1 MTKGSGVNKDGSL
14 RVVRNGAG
22 IHELAAIELPGVKG
36 TWSLRSGDASTH
48 PSDTHLLV
56 SFATLRPKERI
67 VLGPLEMA
75 STVMPATAC
84 TSTDLN
90 TRLVALIS
98 KKGRAASLNSLLTQR
113 SDLTGTSRT
122 PRRSTRRLKPR
133 KNTWIS
139 SS

>member
-36 TWSLRSGDASTH
+36 TWSLRSGDAN
-48 PSDTHLLV
+48 LLV

-67 VLGPLEMA
+67 VLLEMA

-84 TSTDLN
+84 TSEDLN
-90 TRLVALIS
+90 TRRLVALIS
-98 KKGRAASLNSLLTQR
+98 KKGRASLHSLLTQR
-113 SDLTGTSRT
+113 SDSMGTSRT
-122 PRRSTRRLKPR
+122 PRRSTRLLK
-133 KNTWIS
+133 
-139 SS
+139 

>member
-22 IHELAAIELPGVKG
+22 IHELAAIELPGVEG
-36 TWSLRSGDASTH
+36 TRSLRSGDASTH

-67 VLGPLEMA
+67 VLLEMA

-84 TSTDLN
+84 TSEDLN

-98 KKGRAASLNSLLTQR
+98 KKGRAASLHSLLTQR
-113 SDLTGTSRT
+113 SDSTGTSRT
-122 PRRSTRRLKPR
+122 PRRSTRRLK
-133 KNTWIS
+133 
-139 SS
+139 

>member
-67 VLGPLEMA
+67 VLLEIA
-75 STVMPATAC
+75 STVMPATTAC
-84 TSTDLN
+84 TSEDLN
-90 TRLVALIS
+90 SRLVALIS
-98 KKGRAASLNSLLTQR
+98 KKGRAASLHSLLTQR
-113 SDLTGTSRT
+113 SSDSTGTTRT
-122 PRRSTRRLKPR
+122 PRRSIQRLK
-133 KNTWIS
+133 
-139 SS
+139 

>member
-14 RVVRNGAG
+14 RVVRNGMG
-22 IHELAAIELPGVKG
+22 IYEQAAIELPGVEG
-36 TWSLRSGDASTH
+36 TRSLRSGDASTH

-67 VLGPLEMA
+67 VLLEMA

-84 TSTDLN
+84 TSKDLN

-98 KKGRAASLNSLLTQR
+98 KKG
-113 SDLTGTSRT
+113 
-122 PRRSTRRLKPR
+122 
-133 KNTWIS
+133 
-139 SS
+139 

>member
-1 MTKGSGVNKDGSL
+1 MVTKGSGVNKDGSL

-67 VLGPLEMA
+67 VLLEMA

-84 TSTDLN
+84 TSEDLN
-90 TRLVALIS
+90 T
-98 KKGRAASLNSLLTQR
+98 
-113 SDLTGTSRT
+113 
-122 PRRSTRRLKPR
+122 
-133 KNTWIS
+133 
-139 SS
+139 